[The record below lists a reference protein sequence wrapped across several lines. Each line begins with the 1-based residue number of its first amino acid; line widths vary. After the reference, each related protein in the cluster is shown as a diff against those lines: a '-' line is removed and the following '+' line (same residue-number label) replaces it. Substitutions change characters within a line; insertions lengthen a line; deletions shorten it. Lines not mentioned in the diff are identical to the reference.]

1 MIKKIF
7 QVSEPTLCSVFD
19 SRSRRKVLSIA
30 RQRWNKSKI
39 FTLHNWKNG
48 SGTVGLALYGGFME
62 RNYFCLKEKVG
73 KTLKKEEWLTCMA
86 GSWCNELVHSRN
98 DEWKC
103 CVMFRFLFFFIH
115 TLSCSLS
122 LSHTHTPFLVLD
134 LPNIPRHCLLKFLS
148 FLSRIV
154 IISCFAPHAEEKSFL
169 TREKRLMH
177 TTTNTGVKG

>member
-1 MIKKIF
+1 M
-7 QVSEPTLCSVFD
+7 
-19 SRSRRKVLSIA
+19 
-30 RQRWNKSKI
+30 
-39 FTLHNWKNG
+39 
-48 SGTVGLALYGGFME
+48 GLALYGGLME

-103 CVMFRFLFFFIH
+103 CVMFRFLFFSH
-115 TLSCSLS
+115 TLFLVHSLS
-122 LSHTHTPFLVLD
+122 LPHTHTHAPFLVLD

-154 IISCFAPHAEEKSFL
+154 IISCFAPHAEKNRFL
-169 TREKRLMH
+169 PARRDCCTPQQTLESRANNLIAAG
-177 TTTNTGVKG
+177 TSIGTV